1 MWNQI
6 KNALLQIANNHPQLN
21 AFGTGSPLDIGT
33 HNTINLRTPNRER
46 LQYPLLFI
54 DVQNVN
60 VDNEEM
66 IAFNFNMLVSDKVE
80 SGKIKN
86 EIVSGSVYSWMNS
99 EDEVLNDT
107 LFIGL
112 DIISA
117 LRNDPTYNW
126 EFLESSNGQ
135 RFVEGG
141 EDVTAGWSFGITLN
155 VPYPNVIGGLSPADT
170 CITLG
175 NGIGGGGG
183 GGELPQEG

>member
-6 KNALLQIANNHPQLN
+6 KNALMQIAINHPQIN
-21 AFGTGSPLDIGT
+21 AFGTGSPIDIGT
-33 HNTINLRTPNRER
+33 HNTINLRTITRER

-66 IAFNFNMLVSDKVE
+66 IAFTFNMFISDKVE
-80 SGKIKN
+80 SGKIVN
-86 EIVSGSVYSWMNS
+86 DIVTGAVNAWMNS

-117 LRNDPTYNW
+117 LRNEPTYNW

-135 RFVEGG
+135 RFVESG
-141 EDVTAGWSFGITLN
+141 EDITGGWNFTITLN
-155 VPYPNVIGGLSPADT
+155 VPYPNVIGGLSPSDT
-170 CITLG
+170 CPSIP
-175 NGIGGGGG
+175 
-183 GGELPQEG
+183 LPPPILPEP